1 MVQRLKAEN
10 RLTPEDEF
18 FRDLPPPTPRK
29 HFIENIPTRL
39 PEAAGPRRQG
49 PRPGPGCARF
59 SGSARAGDK
68 EPQIPGRGEA
78 GRPESSRAPDPRGE
92 RTSTS
97 GLASGTGG
105 PEPSA
110 SACVRGRLG
119 AHSQGGPSPGPLHP
133 EAVLQRE
140 LVCKINAPA
149 WFHPHTGETPISQG
163 QRSIMGSRIP
173 PTFSEDIHCV
183 LGNLGLGRTPRPEGV
198 AQKGRSAVCPAVRC
212 AFASAWMHI

>member
-1 MVQRLKAEN
+1 MKTFQPACQR
-10 RLTPEDEF
+10 
-18 FRDLPPPTPRK
+18 
-29 HFIENIPTRL
+29 
-39 PEAAGPRRQG
+39 
-49 PRPGPGCARF
+49 PRPGCAHF
-59 SGSARAGDK
+59 AGSARAGDK

-78 GRPESSRAPDPRGE
+78 GRPESSRARIPAGSAPAAW
-92 RTSTS
+92 

-110 SACVRGRLG
+110 SARLPGRLG
-119 AHSQGGPSPGPLHP
+119 AHSQGAPAPGPLHP

-163 QRSIMGSRIP
+163 QRGIMDSRIP

-183 LGNLGLGRTPRPEGV
+183 LGNLGLQR
-198 AQKGRSAVCPAVRC
+198 ARS
-212 AFASAWMHI
+212 